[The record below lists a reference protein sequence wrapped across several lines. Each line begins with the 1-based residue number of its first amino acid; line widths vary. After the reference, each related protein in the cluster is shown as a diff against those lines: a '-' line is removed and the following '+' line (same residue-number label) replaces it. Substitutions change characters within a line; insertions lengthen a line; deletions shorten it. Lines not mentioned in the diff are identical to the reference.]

1 MAVLYIFESP
11 QARLDVYD
19 RVRAEVDAEGIP
31 EGAICHVACKRDGGG
46 LFVMEVW
53 ESEEAHD
60 EFNEEVQERIRKAG
74 GAPRPEPKKM
84 PVYNMVFS
92 EETAGIY

>member
-1 MAVLYIFESP
+1 MAVLYIYESP

-46 LFVMEVW
+46 LFVVEVW

-74 GAPRPEPKKM
+74 GPARPEPRKM
-84 PVYNMVFS
+84 PVHNMVFAD
-92 EETAGIY
+92 ETADVY